1 MLLALLLALR
11 LLSPAGFMPQFEHG
25 SVTIVACPDYDPPP
39 TAMAMPGHH
48 HHDTN
53 KHFKAC
59 PYAAAAGAATSAE
72 LAILAALVL
81 VAAAFLLGR
90 STNFLERHRTRERP
104 PSRAPPAT
112 A

>member
-11 LLSPAGFMPQFEHG
+11 LLSPVGFMPQFEHG
-25 SVTIVACPDYDPPP
+25 SVTIIACPDFDPPP
-39 TAMAMPGHH
+39 APMAMPGHH
-48 HHDTN
+48 HHDPN

-90 STNFLERHRTRERP
+90 SSSFLDRHRTRERP
-104 PSRAPPAT
+104 PSRAPPVVA
-112 A
+112 